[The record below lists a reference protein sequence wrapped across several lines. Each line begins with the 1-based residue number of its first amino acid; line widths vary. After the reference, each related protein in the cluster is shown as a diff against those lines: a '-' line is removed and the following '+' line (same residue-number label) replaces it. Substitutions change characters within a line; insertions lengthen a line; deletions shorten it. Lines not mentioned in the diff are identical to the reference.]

1 MQWYERLGLAKFIT
15 LYVIAHGYAFFCLRR
30 RRFKWRGLEEREV
43 VARGFGFIFGEIRT
57 LLEEVRMRFTGGV
70 VVLDLWSSVQ

>member
-1 MQWYERLGLAKFIT
+1 MLLRLAMRFLFQEA
-15 LYVIAHGYAFFCLRR
+15 AF
-30 RRFKWRGLEEREV
+30 FKWRGLEEREV
-43 VARGFGFIFGEIRT
+43 VARGFGFIIGEIRT